1 MRNRLQ
7 QPPFQRTAGPHVA
20 RNFARLACLLP
31 LILVACSTLTHYP
44 VETQNLISDFEGGS
58 SEEAFGQADKR
69 SKKGLDRLAYLL
81 EGGMILHTG
90 GHLEASNTQFG
101 EAEGIIRHHEEK
113 AVVSLSKGT
122 AQAGSI
128 FVNEK
133 TLPYTGEPFEK
144 VLVNTFK
151 ASNYL
156 FLHDYE
162 GARVEIRRSFAR
174 QKENESMRQKEYER
188 VKDEAKRRGISSRQ
202 VFRAVDAHYQDQ
214 KEIVRRAKNLY
225 EDAFAY
231 YLSAIVYELNREY
244 NDAYIDL
251 KKVQDLRPGVPHVE
265 NDLLRMARRSGL
277 SDELKENVDRLGI
290 QPRLWDEKREGN
302 VLIFFGSGMAP
313 RKTEI
318 KISIPIP
325 DVGIISLAFPKYE
338 LVPNPVLYGALY
350 DRQGQL
356 YGRTSL
362 LTDLEAIA
370 IRNLDDRMNTLAM
383 KQVFRSAVK
392 GAMAKTAR
400 DQGGWAADLMANL
413 YNVVTEQADL
423 RCWQTLPQN
432 MQVARVFL
440 PSGRHDL
447 VFALHG
453 KTGTRVQER
462 EFVLDVQPGETIFV
476 SARTGPWD
484 LIGFNVFQLGPSG
497 VDRVE

>member
-1 MRNRLQ
+1 MRNCPRACC
-7 QPPFQRTAGPHVA
+7 PF
-20 RNFARLACLLP
+20 FAWLACFLP

-44 VETQNLISDFEGGS
+44 VETRNLVSDFEGGS
-58 SEEAFGQADKR
+58 SEEAFEQADKHT
-69 SKKGLDRLAYLL
+69 KKGLNRLAYLL
-81 EGGMILHTG
+81 EGGMILHARG
-90 GHLEASNTQFG
+90 NLEESNTQFD
-101 EAEGIIRHHEEK
+101 EAERVIRHHEEK

-122 AQAGSI
+122 AQVGSL

-133 TLPYTGEPFEK
+133 TLPYSGEPFEK

-151 ASNYL
+151 AANYL

-174 QKENESMRQKEYER
+174 QKENESMHQKEYER
-188 VKDEAKRRGISSRQ
+188 IQDEARSRGISSRQ
-202 VFRAVDAHYQDQ
+202 VFRAVDAHYEDQ
-214 KEIVRRAKNLY
+214 NEIVQRAKNLY

-251 KKVQDLRPGVPHVE
+251 KKVQELQPGVPYVE

-277 SDELKENVDRLGI
+277 SDELKEHVNRLGR
-290 QPRLWDEKREGN
+290 QPRMRDEKQEGD

-313 RKTEI
+313 RKTQI

-325 DVGIISLAFPKYE
+325 SVGFISLAFPKYE
-338 LVPNPVLYGALY
+338 PVPNPVRYGALY
-350 DRQGQL
+350 DRQGHFF
-356 YGRTSL
+356 GRTFV

-370 IRNLDDRMNTLAM
+370 IRNLDDRMTTLAL
-383 KQVFRSAVK
+383 KQVLRSAIK
-392 GAMAKTAR
+392 GAMVKTAR
-400 DQGGWAADLMANL
+400 DQGGWAAELAANL
-413 YNVVTEQADL
+413 YNVFTEQADL

-432 MQVARVFL
+432 MQVARISL
-440 PSGRHDL
+440 PSGRHEL

-453 KTGTRVQER
+453 KMGGRVQER
-462 EFVLDVQPGETIFV
+462 EFVLDVRPGETIFV

-484 LIGFNVFQLGPSG
+484 LIGFNVFQPGQSAVNG
-497 VDRVE
+497 VE